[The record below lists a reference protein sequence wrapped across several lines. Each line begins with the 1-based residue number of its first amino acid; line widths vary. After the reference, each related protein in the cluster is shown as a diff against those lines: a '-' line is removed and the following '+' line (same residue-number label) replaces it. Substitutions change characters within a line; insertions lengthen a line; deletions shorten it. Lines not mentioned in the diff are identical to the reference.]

1 MGSRRIHYV
10 QLLTIIYLLY
20 FTLVV
25 QLKLQS
31 WRLSPAPLLFRHF
44 AAQAFCGDYYP
55 FTEETNPQHNT
66 EKMVRVDAL
75 DLIDV
80 VSING
85 VYCLVSECVSFVL
98 PPPMIQMD

>member
-1 MGSRRIHYV
+1 M
-10 QLLTIIYLLY
+10 
-20 FTLVV
+20 V

-44 AAQAFCGDYYP
+44 AAHSILRRLLPLQP
-55 FTEETNPQHNT
+55 EVTNPQHNT

-98 PPPMIQMD
+98 PPPMIQMDWGM